1 MQDSKLYNSSDRLKY
16 ITTLLHLNTN
26 DIAQKLDVSASFISH
41 LYRDSSAKLRNLHLY
56 AFSSAY
62 NIPME
67 VFEYKK
73 DEEFVTQD
81 EIRDIVYRNREIVH
95 RNREK
100 DKIKKDI
107 KIINKLIGEWYMYSY
122 PSNPKQI
129 KEELW
134 ETKTLFY
141 ADGTVKD
148 EHHNMGYLLSNQN
161 QTIILKESSFSK
173 NITSVTFDNSQ
184 IEHNVFL
191 FSRVSKSNGVNREL
205 FNFGV
210 ASKNRMNLE
219 DVKYILG
226 DKAQVQMKIDV
237 YLKER
242 MSPFQEIE

>member
-1 MQDSKLYNSSDRLKY
+1 VSE
-16 ITTLLHLNTN
+16 TL
-26 DIAQKLDVSASFISH
+26 ISH
-41 LYRDSSAKLRNLHLY
+41 LYNDRSNKLKKIHLY

-73 DEEFVTQD
+73 DEDFVTQD
-81 EIRDIVYRNREIVH
+81 EIRDIVYRNRDIED
-95 RNREK
+95 
-100 DKIKKDI
+100 DKFKKDI
-107 KIINKLIGEWYMYSY
+107 NIINKLVGKWYMYSY

-129 KEELW
+129 KEDLW

-141 ADGTVKD
+141 ADGTVED
-148 EHHNMGYLLSNQN
+148 EHHNMGHLLSNQN
-161 QTIILKESSFSK
+161 QTIILKESLFSK

-184 IEHNVFL
+184 IGYNVFL

-226 DKAQVQMKIDV
+226 DRAKVQMKIDV

-242 MSPFQEIE
+242 MAPFQEIK

>member
-1 MQDSKLYNSSDRLKY
+1 MKDIKLYNSSDRLKY
-16 ITTLLHLNTN
+16 ITTLLNLNTN
-26 DIAQKLDVSASFISH
+26 DISQKLDVSASFISH
-41 LYRDSSAKLRNLHLY
+41 LYRDSSAKLRDLHLY

-67 VFEYKK
+67 AFEYKK

-81 EIRDIVYRNREIVH
+81 EIRDIVQRNRDIED
-95 RNREK
+95 
-100 DKIKKDI
+100 DKFKKDI
-107 KIINKLIGEWYMYSY
+107 KIIDKLVGEWYMYSY

-129 KEELW
+129 KEDLW

-141 ADGTVKD
+141 ADGTVED
-148 EHHNMGYLLSNQN
+148 EHHNIGYLLSNRN

-173 NITSVTFDNSQ
+173 NITSITFDNSQ
-184 IEHNVFL
+184 IGYNIFL

-226 DKAQVQMKIDV
+226 DKAKVQMKIDV

-242 MSPFQEIE
+242 MTPFQEIS

>member
-1 MQDSKLYNSSDRLKY
+1 MKNIKLYNSSDRLKY

-62 NIPME
+62 NISME
-67 VFEYKK
+67 AFEYKK
-73 DEEFVTQD
+73 EEEFVTQD
-81 EIRDIVYRNREIVH
+81 EIRDIVH
-95 RNREK
+95 RNRDIEDNK
-100 DKIKKDI
+100 FKKDI
-107 KIINKLIGEWYMYSY
+107 KIICKLVGKWYMYSY

-134 ETKTLFY
+134 ETETLFY
-141 ADGTVKD
+141 ADGTVED
-148 EHHNMGYLLSNQN
+148 EHHSVGYILSNQN

-184 IEHNVFL
+184 IGYNVFL

-226 DKAQVQMKIDV
+226 DRAKVQMKIDV

-242 MSPFQEIE
+242 MTPFQEIE

>member
-1 MQDSKLYNSSDRLKY
+1 MKNIKLYNSSDRLKY
-16 ITTLLHLNTN
+16 ITTLLQLNTN
-26 DIAQKLDVSASFISH
+26 DIAQKLNVSASFISH
-41 LYRDSSAKLRNLHLY
+41 LYRDSSAKLRDLHLY

-67 VFEYKK
+67 AFEYKK
-73 DEEFVTQD
+73 YEEFVTQN
-81 EIRDIVYRNREIVH
+81 EIRDIVQRNREI
-95 RNREK
+95 EES
-100 DKIKKDI
+100 IFKKDI
-107 KIINKLIGEWYMYSY
+107 NIINKLVGKWYMYSY

-129 KEELW
+129 KEDLW

-141 ADGTVKD
+141 ADGTVED
-148 EHHNMGYLLSNQN
+148 GHHNIGYILSNQN
-161 QTIILKESSFSK
+161 QTIVLKESLFNK

-184 IEHNVFL
+184 IGHNVFL

-226 DKAQVQMKIDV
+226 DRAKVQMKIDV

-242 MSPFQEIE
+242 MAPFQEVE